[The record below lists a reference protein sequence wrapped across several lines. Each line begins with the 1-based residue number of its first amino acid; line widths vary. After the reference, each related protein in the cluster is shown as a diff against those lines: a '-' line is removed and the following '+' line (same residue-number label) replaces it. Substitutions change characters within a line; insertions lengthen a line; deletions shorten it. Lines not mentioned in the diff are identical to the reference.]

1 MSRLRMKF
9 QSGYTLIELMI
20 GMAVGLIVLSG
31 ALFLYL
37 QIFNVS
43 KTTLA
48 STQLNRELSIL
59 LDTMSGEIR
68 RHGYSAQGSNSYY
81 QTTSSALD
89 VNVSGD
95 CILYGY
101 DVNSDDETNV
111 SSDPKVLPD
120 QKGFKLLDNVIYTK
134 SGSLDGCD
142 DSDWTAFT
150 DKTVMNISDLTFTL
164 NTVSTANGSV
174 TVYSRSVDISIAAS
188 HATESISSTKSVSVL
203 IPNNYVED

>member
-1 MSRLRMKF
+1 MSRSARHN
-9 QSGYTLIELMI
+9 QAGYTLIELMI

-68 RHGYSAQGSNSYY
+68 RHGYSASSTGGPY
-81 QTTSSALD
+81 QASSSAGLS
-89 VNVSGD
+89 VSGS

-101 DVNSDDETNV
+101 DVDADGSQDDNEYRGFMLNAGKILIAQTASATCASPTN
-111 SSDPKVLPD
+111 
-120 QKGFKLLDNVIYTK
+120 
-134 SGSLDGCD
+134 
-142 DSDWTAFT
+142 W
-150 DKTVMNISDLTFTL
+150 SDLTSLDAVFVSALSFML
-164 NTVSTANGSV
+164 NIDSANTGNTTSY
-174 TVYSRSVDISIAAS
+174 TRTVDISISAS
-188 HATESISSTKSVSVL
+188 DPDGLVSSSKNVTVL
-203 IPNNYVED
+203 IPNNVVAN

>member
-1 MSRLRMKF
+1 MSRVRMKF

-20 GMAVGLIVLSG
+20 GMAVGLLVLSG

-68 RHGYSAQGSNSYY
+68 RHGYSASATGEPY
-81 QTTSSALD
+81 QASSSARLSI
-89 VNVSGD
+89 SGS

-101 DVNSDDETNV
+101 DVNADGGQDDNEHRGFMLNAG
-111 SSDPKVLPD
+111 KVL
-120 QKGFKLLDNVIYTK
+120 FAHTA
-134 SGSLDGCD
+134 SAACGS
-142 DSDWTAFT
+142 
-150 DKTVMNISDLTFTL
+150 TVSWSDLTSL
-164 NTVSTANGSV
+164 DTVSVSALSFSLDIDSV
-174 TVYSRSVDISIAAS
+174 TTGSTTSYTRTVDISISAS
-188 HATESISSTKSVSVL
+188 DPDSLVSSYKNVTVL
-203 IPNNYVED
+203 IPNNVVEN